1 MSASL
6 IHHTDYV
13 SALTKVND
21 PKLVTETLSLVGSL
35 INITSNALSLL
46 FSYDHFVNNT
56 ASWIPSRTE
65 RDGFWGVVKKSGI
78 AGFKGGVPVNLEVDV
93 TVSKDRRNRSY
104 KMVQDAV
111 NAAPNNTDDRKRFV
125 IRIKAGVYEEIV
137 RVPLEKKNVVF
148 LGDGIGKTV
157 ITGSLY
163 VGLPQQS
170 PRRIVLEHILLR
182 LDYNFSSLC

>member
-1 MSASL
+1 M
-6 IHHTDYV
+6 
-13 SALTKVND
+13 
-21 PKLVTETLSLVGSL
+21 TLSM
-35 INITSNALSLL
+35 
-46 FSYDHFVNNT
+46 
-56 ASWIPSRTE
+56 
-65 RDGFWGVVKKSGI
+65 DG
-78 AGFKGGVPVNLEVDV
+78 
-93 TVSKDRRNRSY
+93 RNRSY

-111 NAAPNNTDDRKRFV
+111 NVVPNNTADGKRFV

-170 PRRIVLEHILLR
+170 PRRVVLEHILLR
-182 LDYNFSSLC
+182 LYYNFSSLC

>member
-1 MSASL
+1 M
-6 IHHTDYV
+6 
-13 SALTKVND
+13 
-21 PKLVTETLSLVGSL
+21 TLSM
-35 INITSNALSLL
+35 
-46 FSYDHFVNNT
+46 D
-56 ASWIPSRTE
+56 E
-65 RDGFWGVVKKSGI
+65 
-78 AGFKGGVPVNLEVDV
+78 
-93 TVSKDRRNRSY
+93 RNRSY

-111 NAAPNNTDDRKRFV
+111 NVAPNNTDDRKRFV
-125 IRIKAGVYEEIV
+125 IRIKLGVYEEIV
-137 RVPLEKKNVVF
+137 RVPLEKKNVMF